1 MRASA
6 GAGPGPG
13 GASGRR
19 GGRRRL
25 DEACIEQLPGRSRNL
40 VQSWILQG
48 KVRVDGKPVLKAGT
62 LVRPEAD
69 VKITAE
75 EPRYVC
81 RGGLKLE
88 AALRAFA
95 VDMSGRVVLDSG
107 LSSGGF
113 TDCLLQHGAS
123 RVYGVDVGYGQ
134 VHETVRT
141 DPRVTIMER
150 TNLRHV
156 VASDLP
162 ERVQA
167 VTLDLSFISVL
178 KVMDAVCEV
187 LETGGDLIVLIK
199 PQFEALKGQVG
210 RGGVVRD
217 ASVHADVVER
227 VSTGIAARGFRRAAL
242 IESPIRGAS
251 KGNKEFL
258 GHFVRLCPGEA
269 DSRPPPSGKSGRT
282 RPHPLPEPQNE
293 A

>member
-1 MRASA
+1 M
-6 GAGPGPG
+6 
-13 GASGRR
+13 
-19 GGRRRL
+19 
-25 DEACIEQLPGRSRNL
+25 
-40 VQSWILQG
+40 QSWILQG

-62 LVRPEAD
+62 LVRPEAG
-69 VKITAE
+69 VEITAE

-95 VDMSGRVVLDSG
+95 VDVRGRAVLDSG

-167 VTLDLSFISVL
+167 VTLDLSFISVI

-217 ASVHADVVER
+217 AAVHADVVER
-227 VSTGIAARGFRRAAL
+227 VSAGIAARGFRRAAL

-258 GHFVRLCPGEA
+258 GHFVRLPPEEA
-269 DSRPPPSGKSGRT
+269 GALAPALLREEPALPPPPPT
-282 RPHPLPEPQNE
+282 R
-293 A
+293 ASD